1 MKIAVQDAVY
11 DMKNNGGA
19 DVKVS
24 FVKFASGALTETDLT
39 DDLGLV
45 ISDITSS
52 EYQKGGTWTRQGYE
66 EAKKQL
72 DGPNARSGLDYR
84 KLIVFL
90 TDGKT
95 EG

>member
-52 EYQKGGTWTRQGYE
+52 EYQKGGTWSR
-66 EAKKQL
+66 
-72 DGPNARSGLDYR
+72 
-84 KLIVFL
+84 
-90 TDGKT
+90 
-95 EG
+95 